1 MNKTKYVL
9 GIYNAKCDK
18 HFMSSFFVV
27 WHANEIFEPKQTYFH
42 KYLSMERMNK
52 TKYVLG
58 IYNAKCYKLLMSS
71 VFVVWLLNDIN
82 ELELSFFVIKSF
94 IRKDKYGKIC
104 L

>member
-1 MNKTKYVL
+1 M
-9 GIYNAKCDK
+9 
-18 HFMSSFFVV
+18 V
-27 WHANEIFEPKQTYFH
+27 WHVNEIFEPKLTYFH

-82 ELELSFFVIKSF
+82 DLELSFFVIKSF
-94 IRKDKYGKIC
+94 IRKDK
-104 L
+104 